1 MNKKLKARMDML
13 KLLSKDKSSE
23 LHSGLGEK
31 LKGKKLSK
39 VEVIA
44 SDKEGLKKGLSK
56 AQQILKAKLG
66 EEVLGEE
73 DSEDESVEEPCEHCE
88 GSGCKHCEGEE
99 EDSEEE

>member
-1 MNKKLKARMDML
+1 MNNKLKARMEML
-13 KLLSKDKSSE
+13 KKLSKDKGSD

-44 SDKEGLKKGLSK
+44 PDEKSLAKGLSK

-66 EEVLGEE
+66 DAVDETEDPAEDAEEL
-73 DSEDESVEEPCEHCE
+73 CAA
-88 GSGCKHCEGEE
+88 CEGEGCDHCEE
-99 EDSEEE
+99 EDKEEE